1 MTDKL
6 STLLKKYSVPLLF
19 FIFGLLM
26 LLVGIAESQN
36 SMFMTAAVLMLV
48 AGGLSILYSTGKLNP
63 KLLYIIGIGSGII
76 GLFTIFM
83 SWKGVNDTA
92 TYNQN
97 YKDCKALAK
106 QNLEDIRYI
115 QKAYAESKGTYLK
128 DWESFIEYAKTG
140 TVPLPVTQGVLPSRK
155 IDPIENNYLYTGN
168 PAVDNNMSEKEA
180 FRLSKWQEGP
190 NWERDFKDFV
200 RDTIQVSLL
209 KIKFES
215 KSYKDSRVK
224 AGFHVFSPDSLPF
237 IPFTNGN
244 MKWTLETKESV
255 QVGETHAPAIRVA
268 GKIPFARIKGK
279 DGDTEEMHFGTLTS
293 NDTSGSWEE

>member
-1 MTDKL
+1 M
-6 STLLKKYSVPLLF
+6 LF
-19 FIFGLLM
+19 
-26 LLVGIAESQN
+26 VGIAKSQN
-36 SMFMTAAVLMLV
+36 GIFMTAAVLMFV

-83 SWKGVNDTA
+83 AWKGVNDTA

-115 QKAYAESKGTYLK
+115 QKAYAESNGAYLK
-128 DWESFIEYAKTG
+128 DWESLIKYAKTG
-140 TVPLPVTQGVLPSRK
+140 TVPYVDAQGVVPSRK
-155 IDPIENNYLYTGN
+155 IDSEENSYLYTGN
-168 PAVDNNMSEKEA
+168 PAIDNNMSEEEA
-180 FRLSKWQEGP
+180 YLLSKWNEGP
-190 NWERDFKDFV
+190 NWERDFKGYV

-209 KIKFES
+209 KTKFEN
-215 KSYKDSRVK
+215 KSYKESRSK
-224 AGFHVFSPDSLPF
+224 AGFYVFSPDSLPF
-237 IPFTNGN
+237 IPFTNSN
-244 MKWTLETKESV
+244 EKWTLETKDSV
-255 QVGETHAPAIRVA
+255 QVGETSAPAIRIA

-279 DGDTEEMHFGTLTS
+279 DGDTEEMYFGTLNS

>member
-6 STLLKKYSVPLLF
+6 SMLLKKYSIPLLF
-19 FIFGLLM
+19 LVSGLLM
-26 LLVGIAESQN
+26 LFVGIAKSQN
-36 SMFMTAAVLMLV
+36 GIFMTAAVLMFV
-48 AGGLSILYSTGKLNP
+48 AGGLSILYSSGKLNP

-115 QKAYAESKGTYLK
+115 QKAYAESNGAYLK
-128 DWESFIEYAKTG
+128 DWESLIEYTKTG
-140 TVPLPVTQGVLPSRK
+140 TVPYVDAQGVVPSRK
-155 IDPIENNYLYTGN
+155 INPIENSYLYTGN
-168 PAVDNNMSEKEA
+168 PAIDNNMSEDEA
-180 FRLSKWQEGP
+180 FKLSKWLEGP
-190 NWERDFKDFV
+190 NWAQDFKDFV

-209 KIKFES
+209 KTKFES
-215 KSYKDSRVK
+215 KSYKESRTK
-224 AGFHVFSPDSLPF
+224 AGFYVFSPDSLPF
-237 IPFTNGN
+237 VPFTNGDV
-244 MKWTLETKESV
+244 KWTLEIKDSV
-255 QVGETHAPAIRVA
+255 QVGESRAPAIRVA

-279 DGDTEEMHFGTLTS
+279 DGDTENMYFGTLTS